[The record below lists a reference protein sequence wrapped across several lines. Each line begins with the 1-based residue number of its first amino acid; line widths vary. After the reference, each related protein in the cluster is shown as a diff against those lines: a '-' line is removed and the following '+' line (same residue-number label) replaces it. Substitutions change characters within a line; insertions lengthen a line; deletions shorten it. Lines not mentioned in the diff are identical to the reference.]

1 MYLPEVGQFFLQ
13 AVFGGHLGFFGYFSY
28 FPYIFVINKVRNME
42 FSPFSSFGLCSHI
55 MEKNIQFS
63 WKKFPS
69 MNKQNWK
76 ICIFGVFFIFFST
89 LIVCIDLTY
98 EGKSFIFYQ
107 KLSTTFIFHLTLK
120 KSFRTKNL
128 HQDDVFCDHPW
139 NFQESPLKMKNQSFT
154 QILACDISN

>member
-76 ICIFGVFFIFFST
+76 ICVFGVFFIFFFNFNCLYRLNIWRKEFNFLPKT
-89 LIVCIDLTY
+89 VYNIYL
-98 EGKSFIFYQ
+98 SFDTKKKLPHQ
-107 KLSTTFIFHLTLK
+107 KFTPGRRFLWSSLK
-120 KSFRTKNL
+120 FSRK
-128 HQDDVFCDHPW
+128 P
-139 NFQESPLKMKNQSFT
+139 P
-154 QILACDISN
+154 

>member
-1 MYLPEVGQFFLQ
+1 
-13 AVFGGHLGFFGYFSY
+13 
-28 FPYIFVINKVRNME
+28 ME
-42 FSPFSSFGLCSHI
+42 FSPFSSFGLCSHT
-55 MEKNIQFS
+55 MEKIYSFHEKN
-63 WKKFPS
+63 FPLWI
-69 MNKQNWK
+69 NKIEK
-76 ICIFGVFFIFFST
+76 YVFLGYFLDFFST

-98 EGKSFIFYQ
+98 ERKSFIFYQ

-120 KSFRTKNL
+120 KSFRTKNS